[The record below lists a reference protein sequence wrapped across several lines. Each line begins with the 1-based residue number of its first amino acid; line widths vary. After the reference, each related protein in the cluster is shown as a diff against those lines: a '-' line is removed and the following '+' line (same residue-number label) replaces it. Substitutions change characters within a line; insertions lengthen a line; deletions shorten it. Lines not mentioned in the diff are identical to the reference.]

1 MANIKWKCND
11 CEPNHYFEG
20 DKFTSECPNCKS
32 ENIEQLKE
40 DKFGFYLKFLQD
52 NWKIVLPVIIGFII
66 FIWLLNR
73 GTELDGGLT
82 TKVYVASIEEQ
93 KLGTNYLEIK
103 MEQWDSIDGHWKK
116 SKSNLSENEQIDKI
130 SKYINYL
137 SIIGESKQILPVGNK
152 IFLCDKDNTDKI
164 VGGQISVEYKGQATP
179 IRFKKPI
186 PFEFD
191 LNGIQPDSKA
201 NCDEVC
207 NIESQNIQLT
217 ANNCL
222 LKVKIRNI
230 TPNRIVLVSVDG
242 VNGEFKQKV
251 EWDIKTIKKYDV
263 WVKYDK
269 SICGAVGSSDNGQT
283 PPKNSCKDCNSNDQ
297 SIDFSKKLNAWGQ
310 DPNNR
315 DLQIPC
321 NEFYKSF
328 IGGNNKFIVN
338 GKVFND
344 WSDIY
349 NIITNEN
356 TDDKKTFVLKNP
368 VVISNKCTD
377 ITIEFIYD

>member
-73 GTELDGGLT
+73 GPELDGGLT

-191 LNGIQPDSKA
+191 LNGLQPDSKA
-201 NCDEVC
+201 NCNEEEC
-207 NIESQNIQLT
+207 NLKKENIRLS
-217 ANNCL
+217 ANNCI
-222 LKVKIRNI
+222 LKVKIKNV
-230 TPNRIVLVSVDG
+230 TPNRVLLVSV
-242 VNGEFKQKV
+242 NGINGDYKKQL
-251 EWDIKTIKKYDV
+251 EWSSKEIKKYDV
-263 WVKYDK
+263 WVKYENSTCIVS
-269 SICGAVGSSDNGQT
+269 SIDNGT
-283 PPKNSCKDCNSNDQ
+283 PLPIYSCKECKSDERSA
-297 SIDFSKKLNAWGQ
+297 DFSKLLNELGRN
-310 DPNNR
+310 PNDR
-315 DLQIPC
+315 DIQKPC

-338 GKVFND
+338 TKVKHD
-344 WSDIY
+344 WSEMMEIL
-349 NIITNEN
+349 TNEN
-356 TDDKKTFVLKNP
+356 ADDNKTFKLKYP
-368 VVISNKCTD
+368 VIISNNCSD
-377 ITIEFIYD
+377 VTIEFVYD

>member
-73 GTELDGGLT
+73 GPELDGGLT

-207 NIESQNIQLT
+207 NLESKNIRCYPSKCT
-217 ANNCL
+217 
-222 LKVKIRNI
+222 LKVIVKNA
-230 TPNRIVLVSVDG
+230 TPNRTLLVSVNGIDG
-242 VNGEFKQKV
+242 NYLQKI
-251 EWDIKTIKKYDV
+251 EWDIKSIKKYDV

-283 PPKNSCKDCNSNDQ
+283 PPISSCKDCESNDL
-297 SIDFSKKLNAWGQ
+297 SREFSKLLNELGRN
-310 DPNNR
+310 PNDR
-315 DLQIPC
+315 DIQKPC

-338 GKVFND
+338 SKVRHD
-344 WSDIY
+344 WSEMMEIL
-349 NIITNEN
+349 TNEN
-356 TDDKKTFVLKNP
+356 ADDNKKFKLKYP
-368 VVISNKCTD
+368 VIISNNCSEV
-377 ITIEFIYD
+377 TIEFIYD